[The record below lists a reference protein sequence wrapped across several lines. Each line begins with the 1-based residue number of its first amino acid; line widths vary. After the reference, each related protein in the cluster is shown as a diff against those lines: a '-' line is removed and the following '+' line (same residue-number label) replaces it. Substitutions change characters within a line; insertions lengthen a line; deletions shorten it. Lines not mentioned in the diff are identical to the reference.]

1 MFKKRSQPK
10 TFIDEVGETLQ
21 SVSDAVRESSAQALE
36 ASGPY
41 LERANEWIHEAS
53 DAAAPRIREA
63 SERLQNA
70 AESVRPHVESV
81 LNDAKSKFEDARETA
96 EKEYGSRLAP
106 ALRDQADVAEKRGRD
121 AAEKAGATAAS
132 VAGALAAKEAPKGLE
147 DAVVRITGDK
157 KAMKKARKALKQAG
171 KDIEKRTAQTQ
182 KSSSGATWFW
192 VGLGVVGAGAIA
204 FAVARRLRPVEDPWS
219 TPLPG
224 NRPADARPVGST
236 PRSEQSPAQS
246 ITSQVPAPAAAVDN
260 AKAEGVDVEG
270 PSDDTEGGDKP
281 TA

>member
-81 LNDAKSKFEDARETA
+81 LNDAKSRFEDARDAA
-96 EKEYGSRLAP
+96 EKEYDSRLAP
-106 ALRDQADVAEKRGRD
+106 ALRDQADSAEKRGRD

-132 VAGALAAKEAPKGLE
+132 LAGVLAAKQTPKGLE

-171 KDIEKRTAQTQ
+171 KDIEKRTAQKKT
-182 KSSSGATWFW
+182 SGATWFW

-246 ITSQVPAPAAAVDN
+246 VTTQVPVPAAAVDN

-270 PSDDTEGGDKP
+270 PSDDTEAGDKP

>member
-21 SVSDAVRESSAQALE
+21 SVGDAFRESSAQALE

-81 LNDAKSKFEDARETA
+81 LNDAKSRFEDARDAA
-96 EKEYGSRLAP
+96 EKEYDSRLAP
-106 ALRDQADVAEKRGRD
+106 ALRDQADSAEKRGRD

-132 VAGALAAKEAPKGLE
+132 LAGVLAAKQTPKGLE

-171 KDIEKRTAQTQ
+171 KDIEKRTAQKKT
-182 KSSSGATWFW
+182 SGATWFW

-246 ITSQVPAPAAAVDN
+246 VTTQVPVPAAAVDN

-270 PSDDTEGGDKP
+270 PSDDTEAGDKP

>member
-41 LERANEWIHEAS
+41 LERANEWLHEAS

-63 SERLQNA
+63 SERLQSA
-70 AESVRPHVESV
+70 AESVRPHVENA
-81 LNDAKSKFEDARETA
+81 LNEAKSRFDDARDAA
-96 EKEYGSRLAP
+96 EKEYDSRIAP
-106 ALRDQADVAEKRGRD
+106 ALRDQADSAEKRTRE
-121 AAEKAGATAAS
+121 AAARAGATASS
-132 VAGALAAKEAPKGLE
+132 VAGVLAAKQTPKGFD
-147 DAVVRITGDK
+147 DAVARITGDK

-171 KDIEKRTAQTQ
+171 KDVQKRTAQ

-246 ITSQVPAPAAAVDN
+246 VTSQVPAPAAAVDN
-260 AKAEGVDVEG
+260 AKAEGITVEG
-270 PSDDTEGGDKP
+270 SNDTEGGDKP

>member
-21 SVSDAVRESSAQALE
+21 SVGDAVRESSAQALE

-81 LNDAKSKFEDARETA
+81 LNDAKSKFEDARDAA
-96 EKEYGSRLAP
+96 EKEYDSRLAP
-106 ALRDQADVAEKRGRD
+106 ALRDQADSAEKRGRD

-132 VAGALAAKEAPKGLE
+132 LAGVLAAKQTPKGLE

-171 KDIEKRTAQTQ
+171 KDIEKRTAQKKT
-182 KSSSGATWFW
+182 SGATWFW

-246 ITSQVPAPAAAVDN
+246 VTSQVPVPAAAVDN
-260 AKAEGVDVEG
+260 AKAEGVDVDG
-270 PSDDTEGGDKP
+270 PSDDTEAGDKP

>member
-81 LNDAKSKFEDARETA
+81 LIDAKSRFEDARDAA
-96 EKEYGSRLAP
+96 EKEYDSRLAP
-106 ALRDQADVAEKRGRD
+106 ALRDQADSAEKRGRD

-132 VAGALAAKEAPKGLE
+132 LAGVLAAKQTPKGLE

-171 KDIEKRTAQTQ
+171 KDIEKRTAQKKT
-182 KSSSGATWFW
+182 SGATWFW
-192 VGLGVVGAGAIA
+192 VGLGVAGAGAIA

-246 ITSQVPAPAAAVDN
+246 VTTQVPVPAAAVDN

-270 PSDDTEGGDKP
+270 PSDDTEAGDKP

>member
-81 LNDAKSKFEDARETA
+81 LNDAKSRFEDARDAA
-96 EKEYGSRLAP
+96 EKEYDSRLAP
-106 ALRDQADVAEKRGRD
+106 ALRDQADSAEKRGRD

-132 VAGALAAKEAPKGLE
+132 LAGVLAAKQTPKGLE

-171 KDIEKRTAQTQ
+171 KDIEKRTAQKKT
-182 KSSSGATWFW
+182 SGATWFW
-192 VGLGVVGAGAIA
+192 VGLGVAGAGAIA

-246 ITSQVPAPAAAVDN
+246 VTTQVPVPAAAVDN

-270 PSDDTEGGDKP
+270 PSDDTEAGDKP

>member
-81 LNDAKSKFEDARETA
+81 LNDAKSRFEDARDAA
-96 EKEYGSRLAP
+96 EKEYDSRLAP
-106 ALRDQADVAEKRGRD
+106 ALRDQADSAEKRGRD

-132 VAGALAAKEAPKGLE
+132 LAGVLAAKQTPKGLE

-171 KDIEKRTAQTQ
+171 KDIEKRTAQKKT
-182 KSSSGATWFW
+182 SGATWFW
-192 VGLGVVGAGAIA
+192 VGLGVAGAGAIA

-246 ITSQVPAPAAAVDN
+246 VTSQVPVPAAAVDN

-270 PSDDTEGGDKP
+270 PSDDTEAGDKP

>member
-70 AESVRPHVESV
+70 AESVRPHVENA
-81 LNDAKSKFEDARETA
+81 LNEAKSRFDDARDAA
-96 EKEYGSRLAP
+96 EKEYDSRLAP
-106 ALRDQADVAEKRGRD
+106 ALRDQADSAEKRGRD

-132 VAGALAAKEAPKGLE
+132 LAGVLAAKQTPKGLE

-171 KDIEKRTAQTQ
+171 KDIEKRTAQKKT
-182 KSSSGATWFW
+182 SGATWFW

-246 ITSQVPAPAAAVDN
+246 VTSQVPVPAAAVDN

-270 PSDDTEGGDKP
+270 PSDDTEAGDKP

>member
-81 LNDAKSKFEDARETA
+81 LNDAKSRFEEVRDAA
-96 EKEYGSRLAP
+96 EKEYDSRLAP
-106 ALRDQADVAEKRGRD
+106 ALRDQADSAEKRGRD

-132 VAGALAAKEAPKGLE
+132 LAGVLAAKQTPKGLE

-171 KDIEKRTAQTQ
+171 KDIEKRTAQKKT
-182 KSSSGATWFW
+182 SGATWFW

-246 ITSQVPAPAAAVDN
+246 VTSQVPVPAAAVDN
-260 AKAEGVDVEG
+260 AKAEGVDVAG
-270 PSDDTEGGDKP
+270 PSDDTEAGDKP

>member
-81 LNDAKSKFEDARETA
+81 LNDAKSRFEDARDAA
-96 EKEYGSRLAP
+96 EKEYDSRLAP
-106 ALRDQADVAEKRGRD
+106 ALRDQAGAAEKRGRD

-132 VAGALAAKEAPKGLE
+132 LAGVLAAKQTPKGLE

-171 KDIEKRTAQTQ
+171 KDIEKRTAQKKT
-182 KSSSGATWFW
+182 SGATWFW

-246 ITSQVPAPAAAVDN
+246 VTTQVPVPAAAVDN

-270 PSDDTEGGDKP
+270 PSDDTEAGDKP

>member
-10 TFIDEVGETLQ
+10 TFIEEVGETLQ

-81 LNDAKSKFEDARETA
+81 LNDAKSRFEDARDAA
-96 EKEYGSRLAP
+96 EKEYDSRLAP
-106 ALRDQADVAEKRGRD
+106 ALRDQADSAEKRGRD

-132 VAGALAAKEAPKGLE
+132 LAGVLAAKQTPKGLE

-171 KDIEKRTAQTQ
+171 KDIEKRTAQKKT
-182 KSSSGATWFW
+182 SGATWFW

-246 ITSQVPAPAAAVDN
+246 VTTQVPVPAAAVDN

-270 PSDDTEGGDKP
+270 PSDDTEAGDKP

>member
-81 LNDAKSKFEDARETA
+81 LNDAKSRFEDARDAA
-96 EKEYGSRLAP
+96 EKEYDSRLAP
-106 ALRDQADVAEKRGRD
+106 ALRDQADSAEKRGRD

-132 VAGALAAKEAPKGLE
+132 LAGVLAAKQTPKGLE

-171 KDIEKRTAQTQ
+171 KDIEKRTAQKKT
-182 KSSSGATWFW
+182 SGATWFW

-246 ITSQVPAPAAAVDN
+246 VTSQVPVPAAAVDN

-270 PSDDTEGGDKP
+270 PSDDTEAGDKP

>member
-81 LNDAKSKFEDARETA
+81 LNDAKSRFEEARDAA
-96 EKEYGSRLAP
+96 EKEYDSRLAP
-106 ALRDQADVAEKRGRD
+106 ALRDQADSAEKRGRD

-132 VAGALAAKEAPKGLE
+132 LAGVLAAKQTPKGLE

-171 KDIEKRTAQTQ
+171 KDIEKRTAQKKT
-182 KSSSGATWFW
+182 SGATWFW

-246 ITSQVPAPAAAVDN
+246 VTSQVPVPAAAVDN
-260 AKAEGVDVEG
+260 AKAEGVDVAG
-270 PSDDTEGGDKP
+270 PSDDTEAGDKP

>member
-81 LNDAKSKFEDARETA
+81 LNDAKSRFEGARDAA
-96 EKEYGSRLAP
+96 EKEYDSRLAP
-106 ALRDQADVAEKRGRD
+106 ALRDQADSAEKRGRD

-132 VAGALAAKEAPKGLE
+132 LAGVLAAKQTPKGLE

-171 KDIEKRTAQTQ
+171 KDIEKRTAQKKT
-182 KSSSGATWFW
+182 SGATWFW

-246 ITSQVPAPAAAVDN
+246 VTTQVPVPAAAVDN

-270 PSDDTEGGDKP
+270 PSDDTEAGDKP

>member
-81 LNDAKSKFEDARETA
+81 LNDAKSRFEDARDA
-96 EKEYGSRLAP
+96 AGKEYDSRLAP
-106 ALRDQADVAEKRGRD
+106 ALRDQADSAEKRGRD

-132 VAGALAAKEAPKGLE
+132 LAGVLAAKQTPKGLE

-171 KDIEKRTAQTQ
+171 KDIEKRTAQKKT
-182 KSSSGATWFW
+182 SGANWFW

-246 ITSQVPAPAAAVDN
+246 VTSQVPVPAAAVDN
-260 AKAEGVDVEG
+260 AKAEGVEVEG
-270 PSDDTEGGDKP
+270 SDDTEGGDKP

>member
-81 LNDAKSKFEDARETA
+81 LNDAKSRFEDARDA
-96 EKEYGSRLAP
+96 AGKEYDSRLAP
-106 ALRDQADVAEKRGRD
+106 ALRDQADSAEKRGRD

-132 VAGALAAKEAPKGLE
+132 LAGVLAAKQTPKGLE

-171 KDIEKRTAQTQ
+171 KDIEKRTAQKKT
-182 KSSSGATWFW
+182 SGATWFW

-246 ITSQVPAPAAAVDN
+246 VTSQVPVPAAAVDN
-260 AKAEGVDVEG
+260 AKAEGVEVEG
-270 PSDDTEGGDKP
+270 SDDTEGGDKP

>member
-41 LERANEWIHEAS
+41 LERANEWLHDAS

-63 SERLQNA
+63 SERLQSA
-70 AESVRPHVESV
+70 AESVRPHVENA
-81 LNDAKSKFEDARETA
+81 LNEAKSRFDDARDAA
-96 EKEYGSRLAP
+96 EKEYDSRIAP
-106 ALRDQADVAEKRGRD
+106 ALRDQADSAEKRTRE
-121 AAEKAGATAAS
+121 AAAKAGATASS
-132 VAGALAAKEAPKGLE
+132 VAGVLAAKQTPKGFD
-147 DAVVRITGDK
+147 DAVARITGDK

-171 KDIEKRTAQTQ
+171 KDVQKRTAQ

-246 ITSQVPAPAAAVDN
+246 VTSQVPAPAAAVDN
-260 AKAEGVDVEG
+260 AKAEGIKVEG
-270 PSDDTEGGDKP
+270 SDDTEGGDKP

>member
-81 LNDAKSKFEDARETA
+81 LNDAKSRFEDARDAA
-96 EKEYGSRLAP
+96 EKEYDSRLAP
-106 ALRDQADVAEKRGRD
+106 ALRDQANSAEKRGRD

-132 VAGALAAKEAPKGLE
+132 LAGVLAAKQTPKGLE

-171 KDIEKRTAQTQ
+171 KDIEKRTAQKKT
-182 KSSSGATWFW
+182 SGATWFW

-246 ITSQVPAPAAAVDN
+246 VTTQVPVPAAAVDN

-270 PSDDTEGGDKP
+270 PSDDTEAGDKP

>member
-132 VAGALAAKEAPKGLE
+132 VAGALAAKQAPKGLE
-147 DAVVRITGDK
+147 DAVVRFTGDK

-171 KDIEKRTAQTQ
+171 KDIEKRTAQ